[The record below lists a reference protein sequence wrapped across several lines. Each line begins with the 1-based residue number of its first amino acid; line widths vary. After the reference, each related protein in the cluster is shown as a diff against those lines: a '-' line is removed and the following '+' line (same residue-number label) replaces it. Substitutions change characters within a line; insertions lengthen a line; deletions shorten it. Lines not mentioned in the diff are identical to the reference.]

1 MVTRLANLKVLAMKR
16 VATGIPGMDSLLQ
29 GGFLEGSSILISGG
43 AGTGK
48 TIFSTQ
54 YIYQGAAQFS
64 EPGIYITLE
73 EGTTNI
79 WWNMKSF
86 QWNIAK
92 MQQDNLIKIYRVGMF
107 NPKDFAMQFDQEI
120 GKIRDMVNE
129 MGARRLVIDSTT
141 AFGMFMGSDA
151 DVRYNLFKLINEM
164 KKLNCTTLLLSEV
177 RAQDGTPERDINSAF
192 GVEEFVVDGLIRL
205 YFSPP
210 VRSLLVKK
218 MRGTDHDKR
227 IHPFEITPNG
237 FEVNAA
243 EQVLWESLG
252 K

>member
-1 MVTRLANLKVLAMKR
+1 MER
-16 VATGIPGMDSLLQ
+16 VATGIPGMDTLLQ
-29 GGFLEGSSILISGG
+29 GGFMEGSSILVAGG
-43 AGTGK
+43 AGSGK

-54 YIYQGAAQFS
+54 YIYNGASQYD

-86 QWNIAK
+86 RWNISK

-107 NPKDFAMQFDQEI
+107 NPKDFAMEFDNEI
-120 GKIRDMVNE
+120 GKIKDMVHDI
-129 MGARRLVIDSTT
+129 GAKRLVIDSTT

-151 DVRYNLFKLINEM
+151 DIRYNLFKLINEM

-177 RAQDGTPERDINSAF
+177 APRDGTPERDINSAF
-192 GVEEFVVDGLIRL
+192 GVEEFVVDGMIRM
-205 YFSPP
+205 FFRPP
-210 VRSLLVKK
+210 VRSILIRK

-227 IHPFEITPNG
+227 IHPFEIGQNG
-237 FEVNAA
+237 IEVNST
-243 EQVLWESLG
+243 EQILWESLN

>member
-1 MVTRLANLKVLAMKR
+1 MER
-16 VATGIPGMDSLLQ
+16 VPTGIPGMDPLLQ
-29 GGFLEGSSILISGG
+29 GGFLEGSSVLLSGG
-43 AGTGK
+43 AGSGK
-48 TIFSTQ
+48 TIFATQ
-54 YIYQGAAQFS
+54 FVYNGASQYN

-86 QWNIAK
+86 RWNIAK

-107 NPKDFAMQFDQEI
+107 NPKDFAMQFDSEI
-120 GKIRDMVNE
+120 GKIKDMVNE
-129 MGARRLVIDSTT
+129 MGAKRLVIDSTT

-151 DVRYNLFKLINEM
+151 DIRYNLFKLINET

-177 RAQDGTPERDINSAF
+177 QAKDGTPERDTNSAF

-205 YFSPP
+205 YFQPP
-210 VRSLLVKK
+210 MRALLIKK
-218 MRGTDHDKR
+218 MRGIDHDKR
-227 IHPFEITPNG
+227 IHPFEIGQNG
-237 FEVNAA
+237 FEVNSA
-243 EQVLWESLG
+243 EQILWESLN